1 MKRDGLI
8 ISIPKLRQMD
18 VEPSFLQTPV
28 SVSVNTAREQG
39 ETVQALGGS
48 GFAQVCAALQGIVD
62 PARAYKQRKPAEV
75 MLHYLEENVLSAI
88 ASHVQPA
95 LSRLGSL
102 LRQALP
108 ELPGLLERYA
118 PVH

>member
-18 VEPSFLQTPV
+18 VEPSFLHTPV
-28 SVSVNTAREQG
+28 LVSVHTAREQG
-39 ETVQALGGS
+39 ETVQAVGYS
-48 GFAQVCAALQGIVD
+48 GFAALQGIVD
-62 PARAYKQRKPAEV
+62 PARAYKQRKPPEV
-75 MLHYLEENVLSAI
+75 MLHHLEENVLGAI

-102 LRQALP
+102 LR
-108 ELPGLLERYA
+108 
-118 PVH
+118 